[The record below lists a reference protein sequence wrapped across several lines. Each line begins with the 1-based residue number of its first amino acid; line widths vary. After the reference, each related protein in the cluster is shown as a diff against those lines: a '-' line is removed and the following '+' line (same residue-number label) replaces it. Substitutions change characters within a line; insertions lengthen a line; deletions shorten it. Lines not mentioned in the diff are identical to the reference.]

1 MRHLLFIIVLLP
13 TLASAN
19 KPMSDAQ
26 IRTAIVKDSIAN
38 YKGVCPCPY
47 STHPDGTQCG
57 HRSAFHKDSA
67 VKPLCYEINVTLK
80 MVDEY
85 RLKLA
90 LLSVDPN
97 LEFSSSKDKS
107 K

>member
-1 MRHLLFIIVLLP
+1 MRHFLFTLLLLP
-13 TLASAN
+13 ILAFAGQQI
-19 KPMSDAQ
+19 SDAQ
-26 IRTAIVKDSIAN
+26 IRTVIVKESVAK
-38 YKGVCPCPY
+38 YKGACPCPY

-67 VKPLCYEINVTLK
+67 AKPLCYEINVTLK

-85 RLKLA
+85 RLKLI